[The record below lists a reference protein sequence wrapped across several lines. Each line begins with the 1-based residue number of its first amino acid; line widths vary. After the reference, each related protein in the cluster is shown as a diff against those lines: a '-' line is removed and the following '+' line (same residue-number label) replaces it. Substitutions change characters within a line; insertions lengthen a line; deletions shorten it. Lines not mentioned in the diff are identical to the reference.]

1 MKAMFNRGAFNR
13 MAFNRQISVFVFG
26 RAVADIS
33 GSAVAAATMEMTGS
47 AVMDVNVG
55 AAGDFIR
62 EISFAAVM
70 DVAAGTKADFIRE
83 ITKRAIMNVGFGAV
97 AKGSRY
103 HVEFLE
109 FTGPF
114 KPGDKIEIDAKT
126 YRITQNGIN
135 AAGLM
140 EGDFFNLNVGE
151 NRITYTDPET
161 NRQVLLRITHRDR
174 FLY

>member
-1 MKAMFNRGAFNR
+1 MFNRGAFNGL
-13 MAFNRQISVFVFG
+13 AFNRQISVFVFG

-55 AAGDFIR
+55 AEGDFVR

-70 DVAAGTKADFIRE
+70 DVAAGTKADFVRE
-83 ITKRAIMNVGFGAV
+83 ITKRAVMDVGFGAV

-114 KPGDKIEIDAKT
+114 KPGDQVIIDANTCK
-126 YRITQNGIN
+126 ITQNGVN
-135 AAGLM
+135 ASHLL
-140 EGDFFNLNVGE
+140 EGDFFDLNLGE
-151 NRITYTDPET
+151 NNLTWTDPET
-161 NRQVLLRITHRDR
+161 GRNVLIRVTHRDK